1 MSPKMVIRFALMIAS
16 GLAICG
22 HASSQEKPKKTESSA
37 NRIALDGD
45 CCVSLVEMNA
55 YVKAEKR
62 FSSRWRGL
70 RYLFLSEEEK
80 VIFDSNPE
88 KYAVAF
94 GGLDIVSTYG
104 LEGSLAN
111 VKKTYGSGRNTH
123 RFEDRTY
130 HFANEANFRLFAE
143 DPREYVGRAKH
154 ACYLQAEEKRGK
166 TLAELY
172 PNR

>member
-1 MSPKMVIRFALMIAS
+1 M
-16 GLAICG
+16 
-22 HASSQEKPKKTESSA
+22 
-37 NRIALDGD
+37 
-45 CCVSLVEMNA
+45 
-55 YVKAEKR
+55 
-62 FSSRWRGL
+62 
-70 RYLFLSEEEK
+70 
-80 VIFDSNPE
+80 IFDSNPE

-111 VKKTYGSGRNTH
+111 VEKTYGSGLHTH

-130 HFANEANFRLFAE
+130 DFANEANFRLFAK
-143 DPREYVGRAKH
+143 DPRKFVGRAKQ